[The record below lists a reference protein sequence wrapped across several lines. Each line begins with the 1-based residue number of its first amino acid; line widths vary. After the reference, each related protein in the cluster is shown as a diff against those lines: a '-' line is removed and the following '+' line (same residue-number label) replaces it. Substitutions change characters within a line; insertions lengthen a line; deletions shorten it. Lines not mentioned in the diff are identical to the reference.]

1 MPEIT
6 LDSFKETLDVLIG
19 ANPHAR
25 NKGDEFKTWSKD
37 NFGCDARISYIKEQ
51 RQITNRVSEQFR
63 YFDPIVVFVCVSE
76 VKRDTLVKYILER
89 VYKQLETVAIIGVT
103 ESSLGHY
110 SYTFEKLITFK
121 NTEFTT
127 WASQHF
133 NSVENANTLMEKLGI
148 SNDAFNNFEIDFAWY
163 VGTTGS
169 DENGEWKDFSDEYI
183 DSGIWVNGWDDKF
196 IDVVNSIAVGDHIA
210 IKSTFTQKKNLPFDN
225 HGKTVGAMKIKAI
238 GIVTENPQDGKNIK
252 VDWEKLDPIKVWFGP
267 GTLRETIHRVSASDG
282 YLKSQLL
289 AFTFGDEEQ
298 DYSVCED
305 RYVDDKELDEST
317 DEGLDNSVK
326 VETKVDESNRIA
338 TGCNVLLYGVPGSG
352 KSWTIEHEYCK
363 EDSIVER
370 LVFHPD
376 YTNADFIGQIL
387 PVVDK
392 YKQVSYEFTPG
403 PFTSIMR
410 EAFMH
415 PGAEYILII
424 EEINRG
430 NAPAIFGEVF
440 QLLDRL
446 MEDKTLDGI
455 TYPAGTSE
463 YGITH
468 KYMASKIYGDSNHK
482 IRIPSNLSIIGTMN
496 TSDQNVFTL
505 DTAFQRRWK
514 MRLIENTFENVR
526 ISLSDAKILD
536 TDVTWKRFCETI
548 NNFIVGN
555 KVKMASAEDKR
566 LGVYFIHESDISFDK
581 DAIPTPDYDLIS
593 DEYNAL
599 IELETN
605 RNISEELANR
615 LIRIRNALIHNRVF
629 PEKVIKYLWDDA
641 FKFNPEAIFDTDNM
655 DTLEKVIHTFVYSIG
670 ADRFKVFNKTV
681 RDMLLRS

>member
-6 LDSFKETLDVLIG
+6 LESFKDTLDVLID

-25 NKGDEFKTWSKD
+25 NKGNEFKTWSKN

-76 VKRDTLVKYILER
+76 VKRDTLVRYILER
-89 VYKQLETVAIIGVT
+89 VYKQLENVAIIGAN
-103 ESSLGHY
+103 ESTPGHY
-110 SYTFEKLITFK
+110 TYSFEKLITFK

-127 WASQHF
+127 WATPFFS
-133 NSVENANTLMEKLGI
+133 NVENASTLMEELGI
-148 SNDAFNNFEIDFAWY
+148 ANDAFNDFDIDYAWY
-163 VGTTGS
+163 VGTTGN
-169 DENGEWKDFSDEYI
+169 DDNGEWKDFSDEYI
-183 DSGIWVNGWDDKF
+183 ESGIWVNGWDDRF
-196 IDVVNSIAVGDHIA
+196 IEVVNSIAVGDRIA

-252 VDWEKLDPIKVWFGP
+252 VDWERLDPVKVWFGP
-267 GTLRETIHRVSASDG
+267 GTLRETIHRVNASDG

-289 AFTFGDEEQ
+289 AFTFGDEDQ

-305 RYVDDKELDEST
+305 RYVDDTELDEGT

-326 VETKVDESNRIA
+326 VETKIEESSRMSN
-338 TGCNVLLYGVPGSG
+338 GCNVLLYGVPGSG

-363 EDSIVER
+363 KDSIVER

-392 YKQVSYEFTPG
+392 DKQVSYEFTPG

-410 EAFMH
+410 EAYWN
-415 PGAEYILII
+415 PDKEYILII

-440 QLLDRL
+440 QLLDR
-446 MEDKTLDGI
+446 KVTVTDGDDGFPI
-455 TYPAGTSE
+455 GTSE
-463 YGITH
+463 YGITN
-468 KYMASKIYGDSNHK
+468 KNMAEEIYHDENHK
-482 IRIPSNLSIIGTMN
+482 VRIPSNLTILGTMN

-514 MRLIENTFENVR
+514 MRLIENSFDNVR
-526 ISLSDAKILD
+526 ISLSEAEILD
-536 TDVTWKRFCETI
+536 TGVTWKHFCETI
-548 NNFIVGN
+548 NSLIVGN

-566 LGVYFIHESDISFDK
+566 LGVYFIHESDLTFD
-581 DAIPTPDYDLIS
+581 AGAVPRIDYQYIS
-593 DEYNAL
+593 DEYNEL
-599 IELETN
+599 IQTEAHNSITD
-605 RNISEELANR
+605 SQMQR
-615 LIRIRNALIHNRVF
+615 LIAIREALMHNRVF

-641 FKFNPEAIFDTDNM
+641 FKFNPEIIFDTDNM
-655 DTLEKVIHTFVYSIG
+655 DSLEKVIRTFVYSKG
-670 ADRFKVFNKTV
+670 EERFKVFNKTV
-681 RDMLLRS
+681 RDLLYS